1 MSSGEI
7 GAETTDSWKESLRDE
22 RDAEAIYLALA
33 RAQTDPGRS
42 ALLERIAA
50 DERRHAAHWEAQLRE
65 AGVDPGD
72 VRPGNRARILCRLA
86 GDFGDTVVL
95 PIMRDRERHAT
106 ESYLDATST
115 FAEDEARHAR
125 ELATLVGDARGEPIG
140 TALARLQRGRAA
152 GGNALRAAVL
162 GVNDGLVSNAALIM
176 GFAGADQPRSV
187 ILLAGISGL
196 LAGAFSMAA
205 GEYISMRI
213 QREVLERMLHLEAHE
228 LGAEDLSEETAE
240 LTQIYRR
247 KGLSDELARRVAEEV
262 MKDPEVALET
272 HAREELG
279 IDPKEGLGSPVG
291 AAASSFGMFA
301 VGAIIPLIPFLF
313 VGGTSGVLISAG
325 LTAIALA
332 TVGALT
338 SRLTG
343 RSALVSALRM
353 LAIGG
358 GAAIVTYVIGS
369 LVGVNV
375 A

>member
-162 GVNDGLVSNAALIM
+162 GVNDGLVSNASLVM
-176 GFAGADQPRSV
+176 GVAGAGVASSD
-187 ILLAGISGL
+187 ILITGVAGLI
-196 LAGAFSMAA
+196 AGACSMAM
-205 GEYISMRI
+205 GEWVSV
-213 QREVLERMLHLEAHE
+213 QSSRE
-228 LGAEDLSEETAE
+228 LSERELSIERHHIEAEPEEERAE
-240 LTQIYRR
+240 LALVYEQ
-247 KGLSDELARRVAEEV
+247 KGLGPGEARAVAG
-262 MKDPEVALET
+262 ALMADAQTALDT

-279 IDPKEGLGSPVG
+279 IDPGELGGSPWVAAGASFALFVLGAIVPVLPFVFLSGTTAVAVALGLSALGLFAIG
-291 AAASSFGMFA
+291 AA
-301 VGAIIPLIPFLF
+301 ITL
-313 VGGTSGVLISAG
+313 
-325 LTAIALA
+325 
-332 TVGALT
+332 
-338 SRLTG
+338 LTG
-343 RSALVSALRM
+343 RSPLLSGLRQ
-353 LAIGG
+353 LTF
-358 GAAIVTYVIGS
+358 GAAAFAVTYGIGA
-369 LVGVNV
+369 LFGTAVG
-375 A
+375 